1 MPVGSHCREGA
12 SIALIHQPFQIFDVI
27 RVSGLYLFQQIWQFP
42 GFEMLLVNL
51 FRRAIFD
58 NYFKEVIDNLFSGI
72 EQDGIDRIETIRGDL
87 K

>member
-1 MPVGSHCREGA
+1 
-12 SIALIHQPFQIFDVI
+12 
-27 RVSGLYLFQQIWQFP
+27 
-42 GFEMLLVNL
+42 MLLVNL